1 MTTNTPRRNRPVR
14 PIGRVRVGT
23 PVLVGVVLA
32 VTVPVALAYGAAGGF
47 SRFHDHQT
55 PGVVDLSGP
64 ITAVEV
70 TGLNGDVRVTGDPAA
85 TGVTGT
91 SLVEYHED
99 ATEPR
104 PTMTVVDGV
113 AKLNWSCPGSHCDGA
128 VMWHITVPAAAKVT
142 VTSSNASLDLD
153 SLTGEIVATTSNADI
168 DARHLGS
175 GNATFQTRNADI
187 TAFFDGAPT
196 LISASTSNANVEI
209 WTDGKTETFD
219 DVQTSNGN
227 TEVSNPGSYDRFAA
241 RTVQVR
247 TTNGNVT
254 IH

>member
-1 MTTNTPRRNRPVR
+1 M
-14 PIGRVRVGT
+14 
-23 PVLVGVVLA
+23 LVGVVLA
-32 VTVPVALAYGAAGGF
+32 VTVPVGLAYGAAGGF
-47 SRFHDHQT
+47 SRFRDHQT
-55 PGVVDLSGP
+55 PGVVALSGP
-64 ITAVEV
+64 ITAVEI
-70 TGLNGDVRVTGDPAA
+70 TGLNGDVRVNGDPAA

-99 ATEPR
+99 ATKPQL
-104 PTMTVVDGV
+104 TMTVDGGV
-113 AKLNWSCPGSHCDGA
+113 AKLAWTCPGGHCDGA
-128 VMWHITVPAAAKVT
+128 VMWHVTVPGAAKVT
-142 VTSSNASLDLD
+142 VASSNASLDLD
-153 SLTGEIVATTSNADI
+153 FLTGEIVATTSNAGI

-187 TAFFDGAPT
+187 TARFDGAPT
-196 LISASTSNANVEI
+196 LISANTSDADVEI
-209 WTDGKTETFD
+209 GTDGKTEAFD

-227 TEVSNPGSYDRFAA
+227 TEISNPGAYNRFAS